1 MKKEIILTTVTSLI
15 LFSCGV
21 ASSERGAESN
31 HKSSELRQEYTTN
44 EEYYPKELDEASQ
57 KKSVINPGQNSS
69 ILGSLVALAFQDSS
83 KSFIKTS
90 QMKFQVNNV
99 YASSVNLELIARK
112 YGGYIH
118 QSNLERDALSSK
130 TYQVSKDSSMTQEKY
145 KLYGDIVM
153 RIPDENLYVALL
165 EMGDE
170 IEKLDYRWI
179 DAEDITYE
187 ILRKKLAQ
195 NRQLRYNERMM
206 RTSTKGNI
214 EGDDAIAINDRILN
228 SEANRDEQ
236 FIQESITQDKVDLS
250 EVSINI
256 YQAPKTDISYALI
269 EPTVERYEP
278 SFADR
283 STASFSKG
291 WNGIKSFIIALISI
305 WPLLIIGTISFFIG
319 RRFLRGKLIK
329 IQK

>member
-1 MKKEIILTTVTSLI
+1 
-15 LFSCGV
+15 
-21 ASSERGAESN
+21 
-31 HKSSELRQEYTTN
+31 
-44 EEYYPKELDEASQ
+44 
-57 KKSVINPGQNSS
+57 
-69 ILGSLVALAFQDSS
+69 
-83 KSFIKTS
+83 
-90 QMKFQVNNV
+90 MKFQVNNV

-153 RIPDENLYVALL
+153 RIPDENLYAALL

-179 DAEDITYE
+179 DAEDVTYE

-214 EGDDAIAINDRILN
+214 EGEDAIAINDRILN

-256 YQAPKTDISYALI
+256 YQAPKTDITYALI

-291 WNGIKSFIIALISI
+291 WNGKVEL
-305 WPLLIIGTISFFIG
+305 
-319 RRFLRGKLIK
+319 KL
-329 IQK
+329 

>member
-1 MKKEIILTTVTSLI
+1 M
-15 LFSCGV
+15 
-21 ASSERGAESN
+21 
-31 HKSSELRQEYTTN
+31 
-44 EEYYPKELDEASQ
+44 
-57 KKSVINPGQNSS
+57 
-69 ILGSLVALAFQDSS
+69 
-83 KSFIKTS
+83 
-90 QMKFQVNNV
+90 
-99 YASSVNLELIARK
+99 
-112 YGGYIH
+112 
-118 QSNLERDALSSK
+118 
-130 TYQVSKDSSMTQEKY
+130 
-145 KLYGDIVM
+145 
-153 RIPDENLYVALL
+153 
-165 EMGDE
+165 
-170 IEKLDYRWI
+170 
-179 DAEDITYE
+179 
-187 ILRKKLAQ
+187 
-195 NRQLRYNERMM
+195 
-206 RTSTKGNI
+206 
-214 EGDDAIAINDRILN
+214 N

-291 WNGIKSFIIALISI
+291 WNGIKSVIIALISI